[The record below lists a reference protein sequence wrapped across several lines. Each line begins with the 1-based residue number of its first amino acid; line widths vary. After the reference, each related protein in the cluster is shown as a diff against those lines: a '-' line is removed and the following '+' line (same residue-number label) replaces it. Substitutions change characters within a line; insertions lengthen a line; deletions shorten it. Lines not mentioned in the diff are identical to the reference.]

1 MYSKTQNFKRTPP
14 NYSRVSKHQY
24 YCLFN
29 LFQLL
34 WICVML
40 SSVIWYTGHSAE
52 DGEWLVQSLSFL
64 SSPASGYCTCEVHQF
79 IVRFHHNWILW
90 MRTSSAEMLWSKMT
104 AGVWMPNYACLW
116 SIFFQRL
123 SWIIVCVF
131 STDFTSR
138 CACPEALEKPKGL
151 DTCLPCEW

>member
-64 SSPASGYCTCEVHQF
+64 SSPASGYCTSNPALNVKF
-79 IVRFHHNWILW
+79 INSLW
-90 MRTSSAEMLWSKMT
+90 D
-104 AGVWMPNYACLW
+104 
-116 SIFFQRL
+116 SITIGFYEWEPQVQRCYGQKWLLVFGCQIMHAYGL